1 MIQRGV
7 LVTIRGGED
16 DTMYYE
22 NELMDYLK
30 RMEKHIENDE
40 TLTEPLVLTSEY
52 CPVEEFDDE

>member
-7 LVTIRGGED
+7 LVTIRGGQD
-16 DTMYYE
+16 DTMFYE

-30 RMEKHIENDE
+30 QMEQHIENDS

-52 CPVEEFDDE
+52 APIEEYDDE